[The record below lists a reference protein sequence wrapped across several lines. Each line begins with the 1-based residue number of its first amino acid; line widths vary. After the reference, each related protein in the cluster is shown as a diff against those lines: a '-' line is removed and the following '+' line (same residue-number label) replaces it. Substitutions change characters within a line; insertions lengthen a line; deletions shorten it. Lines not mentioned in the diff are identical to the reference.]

1 MSDEELRSVLADFI
15 KECLNEISVKRASS
29 GNEGENEIKVLILP
43 PDFTRMYSG
52 AGHITALLTAIF
64 SNITEKSGL
73 KVNIDVM
80 PALGTH
86 VPMSEE
92 ECRVFFEGAVDFN
105 NLIVHNWRTDVVK
118 IGEVPAEFV
127 SEVSEGLVNE
137 KIDVEV
143 NRRLVSGEYDL
154 ILSVGQVVPHEV
166 VGMANYSKNIFVG
179 CGGSSMI
186 NRLAYARCVL
196 RYGADYGQG
205 FFTCTQGI

>member
-1 MSDEELRSVLADFI
+1 MIHKSEKGMSDEELRSVLADFI

-92 ECRVFFEGAVDFN
+92 ECRVFFEGAVDF
-105 NLIVHNWRTDVVK
+105 
-118 IGEVPAEFV
+118 
-127 SEVSEGLVNE
+127 
-137 KIDVEV
+137 
-143 NRRLVSGEYDL
+143 
-154 ILSVGQVVPHEV
+154 
-166 VGMANYSKNIFVG
+166 
-179 CGGSSMI
+179 
-186 NRLAYARCVL
+186 
-196 RYGADYGQG
+196 
-205 FFTCTQGI
+205 